1 MEEKE
6 RIQLQAIKNGTAI
19 DHIEAGKAL
28 KLLEVLD
35 IPESVSKGIAMN
47 VESKKLSKKD
57 LIFIDNFELSQKDF
71 AKIGLVSK
79 NATINIIKNHKV
91 VKKIKAEIPN
101 IAIGIIRCINPN
113 CITNH
118 EKVKTKFYI
127 FRGEKIKAKCHY
139 CERFLNEEEIF
150 WSIK

>member
-35 IPESVSKGIAMN
+35 IPEHISKGIAMN
-47 VESKKLSKKD
+47 VESKKLGRKD
-57 LIFIDNFELSQKDF
+57 LVFIDNFELSQKDF

-79 NATINIIKNHKV
+79 NATINIIKDHKV
-91 VKKIKAEIPN
+91 VKKIKAEIPSV
-101 IAIGIIRCINPN
+101 AVGIIKCMNPN

-118 EKVKTKFYI
+118 EKIETKFYI
-127 FRGEKIKAKCHY
+127 FKGENIKAKCHY